1 MMRGDPELDRL
12 KQYLRAFTD
21 ERAGPGA
28 RTARVLASLR
38 RAPQHLSGGGEAALL
53 SRASESER
61 SAVPVEQ
68 EIAVDNPQRFGPEV
82 DFADVVRLEAELD
95 GVTGTRIELHR
106 LARHPADLQYQPHR
120 RWGIGSAEGE
130 GESPIAELALSR

>member
-61 SAVPVEQ
+61 SAVPLEH
-68 EIAVDNPQRFGPEV
+68 EIAVDNPQSFGPEV
-82 DFADVVRLEAELD
+82 DFADAVWLDAELD
-95 GVTGTRIELHR
+95 SVAGTRIQHHG
-106 LARHPADLQYQPHR
+106 LARHPEDLQCQPHGGR
-120 RWGIGSAEGE
+120 GICSAEGE
-130 GESPIAELALSR
+130 GEALFA